1 MHSIE
6 WGHRL
11 PLCLKRRESF
21 SPLTPQSLVSK
32 MAQNNDLASD
42 SPTASYNER
51 EPLLPQEKNGR
62 HESSRKQNQGTADSS
77 PDTSSDSSHLTLRLS
92 VSPHGTPVSSL
103 TSPNQ
108 NVPDIE
114 DDDVQQREGIITILL
129 AQLLLLNIK
138 DNMTP
143 AIRYR
148 MVRLEDN
155 EEYPIKRHCLHGCT
169 NKIFRNR
176 K

>member
-1 MHSIE
+1 
-6 WGHRL
+6 
-11 PLCLKRRESF
+11 
-21 SPLTPQSLVSK
+21 
-32 MAQNNDLASD
+32 MAQNNDLSRD
-42 SPTASYNER
+42 SSTASLDNER

-138 DNMTP
+138 DNTTP